1 MATISQRRPPPV
13 PADPKQHAHAVAE
26 AVAAAWHGQ
35 YGSSRNEV
43 AISVVAAL
51 AVAGRYRP
59 PDTDM
64 PQLVAHLDRAK
75 FAELVK
81 RIWLE
86 WSIMRPDLV
95 PRARMLWT
103 CLDGD
108 LDDAVLRAVHA
119 VGQAALRRDVWQLGA
134 EQDRRHE
141 VDLLG
146 TVLQAMTSAK
156 AKQANGQFLT
166 PECVTE
172 LMGRMAGPQPGRSVM
187 DPAAGTGRMLLGAA
201 RAMREQ
207 GLEPADAEWW
217 ANDIDPLASALCAVN
232 TDLWDLG
239 FRVVVGC
246 GDGLLT
252 DWTGEALR
260 QRQAAIDELLGYVRA
275 ARKEVAVRHL
285 LGLPVPKD
293 PLLQHLRAAR
303 LAPPRQAPPHSS
315 TFNAASAYQ
324 GRLF

>member
-1 MATISQRRPPPV
+1 MATIIRWRPPPV
-13 PADPKQHAHAVAE
+13 PADPKQHAQAVAE
-26 AVAAAWHGQ
+26 AVATAWHGQ
-35 YGSSRNEV
+35 YGSSLNEV

-51 AVAGRYRP
+51 AVAGQHGP
-59 PDTDM
+59 PDPDM
-64 PQLVAHLDRAK
+64 PELVANLDRAR

-86 WSIMRPDLV
+86 WSIVRPDLV

-103 CLDGD
+103 CLDGN
-108 LDDAVLRAVHA
+108 LDDALLRAVHS
-119 VGQAALRRDVWQLGA
+119 VGQAALRRGVWQLGA
-134 EQDRRHE
+134 EQNRRHE

-146 TVLQAMTSAK
+146 TVLQAVTSAK
-156 AKQANGQFLT
+156 AKQARGQFLT

-172 LMGRMAGPQPGRSVM
+172 LMGRMVEPPPGRSVM

-207 GLEPADAEWW
+207 GLDPADAEWW
-217 ANDIDPLASALCAVN
+217 ANDIDPLAAALCAVN
-232 TDLWDLG
+232 TDMWDLG

-252 DWTGEALR
+252 AWTGEALR
-260 QRQAAIDELLGYVRA
+260 QRQAAIDELLGYVEV
-275 ARKEVAVRHL
+275 ARKEAASRHVL
-285 LGLPVPKD
+285 NLPAPKD
-293 PLLQHLRAAR
+293 PLMQHLRAAR
-303 LAPPRQAPPHSS
+303 PAPPRQAPPHSS
-315 TFNAASAYQ
+315 TFDAASAYQ